1 MTRVNTLVAKELRS
15 YFVSPV
21 VYVVGAVFLLIVGLL
36 AYIYIVFTGAQAI
49 QLMQVQGQAQ
59 INLNDL
65 VFRNLFSSIRFVLLI
80 VLPILT
86 MRLFAEEKKL
96 RTFELLMTSP
106 IGLNEIVAGKF
117 MSVFVLFLGLLGLT
131 GLIPLTLALFSD
143 FDWYPILTGYVGL
156 ALLGA
161 LFLSVGV
168 LASALTENQIV
179 AAFVSFGLLLFLW
192 LLAGVGSLLG
202 DTPAGQV
209 ISYLSFMEH
218 YDHLVPVSSTHGIW
232 SISPAL
238 SFSCCFSL
246 TASWIRRGGNDLE
259 GNSLRRHWPIAGARR
274 HDRIPLLAGTPRDC
288 NGNRGSGAH
297 QPDSL
302 FYCPCRHRQS
312 GVGPAFDADGRQQPV
327 HGALVHWHP
336 LHREFSCGT
345 ALASVGP
352 V

>member
-1 MTRVNTLVAKELRS
+1 MTPVQTLVAKELRS

-36 AYIYIVFTGAQAI
+36 AYIYIVFTGVQAI

-96 RTFELLMTSP
+96 RTFEFLMTSP

-117 MSVFVLFLGLLGLT
+117 MSVLVLFLGLVGLT

-143 FDWYPILTGYVGL
+143 FDWYPVLTGYLGVV
-156 ALLGA
+156 LLGA
-161 LFLSVGV
+161 LFVSVGA

-192 LLAGVGSLLG
+192 LLAGIGSLLG

-209 ISYLSFMEH
+209 IAYLSFMDH
-218 YDHLVPVSSTHGIW
+218 YDHLVRGLIDTRDLVYFVS
-232 SISPAL
+232 
-238 SFSCCFSL
+238 
-246 TASWIRRGGNDLE
+246 
-259 GNSLRRHWPIAGARR
+259 
-274 HDRIPLLAGTPRDC
+274 
-288 NGNRGSGAH
+288 
-297 QPDSL
+297 
-302 FYCPCRHRQS
+302 
-312 GVGPAFDADGRQQPV
+312 
-327 HGALVHWHP
+327 ALV
-336 LHREFSCGT
+336 LMLFLTHRVVDST
-345 ALASVGP
+345 RWK
-352 V
+352 

>member
-1 MTRVNTLVAKELRS
+1 MKFLVVCQRELRS
-15 YFVSPV
+15 YFTS
-21 VYVVGAVFLLIVGLL
+21 YVAYLLLAIFLLLSGYFFYSDLIFFVLFGGFTLATGLWQFVFLDMRLVAMLILP
-36 AYIYIVFTGAQAI
+36 
-49 QLMQVQGQAQ
+49 
-59 INLNDL
+59 L
-65 VFRNLFSSIRFVLLI
+65 V
-80 VLPILT
+80 T

-218 YDHLVPVSSTHGIW
+218 YDHLVRGLVDTRD
-232 SISPAL
+232 L
-238 SFSCCFSL
+238 VYF
-246 TASWIRRGGNDLE
+246 AS
-259 GNSLRRHWPIAGARR
+259 
-274 HDRIPLLAGTPRDC
+274 
-288 NGNRGSGAH
+288 
-297 QPDSL
+297 
-302 FYCPCRHRQS
+302 
-312 GVGPAFDADGRQQPV
+312 
-327 HGALVHWHP
+327 ALV
-336 LHREFSCGT
+336 LMLFLTHRVVDST
-345 ALASVGP
+345 RWK
-352 V
+352 